1 MQAADL
7 ISRIAVVIKQCN
19 EDILMSHMGTVLF
32 EYLGEEYPEV
42 LGSII
47 GKIVCRTDL
56 GTRCILYPGRCKG
69 RKGLK
74 NLCKM
79 QATINVV
86 SLSASLMFAV
96 RVSQH

>member
-47 GKIVCRTDL
+47 GKLFVGLIGGPVQYIGYLHERTVENVFN
-56 GTRCILYPGRCKG
+56 IWN
-69 RKGLK
+69 RKIIFPVLP
-74 NLCKM
+74 C
-79 QATINVV
+79 
-86 SLSASLMFAV
+86 
-96 RVSQH
+96 